1 MCPAHCAVVLIAIG
15 LDGQHLV
22 QRHPAPLEPQRT
34 ARQIQA
40 VGTHYLIAL
49 IAICLCGQQLPRGRQ
64 PGFERVG
71 PCPQGACIVRAQV
84 FNVHHFQSG
93 AREVLHGLDIGVL
106 NNRKGP
112 DVDLARRPMMFWSL
126 IVFYAT
132 AILISA
138 GMAILLAG
146 IALRRLFGRGG

>member
-1 MCPAHCAVVLIAIG
+1 MNG
-15 LDGQHLV
+15 
-22 QRHPAPLEPQRT
+22 
-34 ARQIQA
+34 
-40 VGTHYLIAL
+40 
-49 IAICLCGQQLPRGRQ
+49 RGRF
-64 PGFERVG
+64 GWI
-71 PCPQGACIVRAQV
+71 GALVALAVAGLIGWGCVI
-84 FNVHHFQSG
+84 G

-146 IALRRLFGRGG
+146 IALKRLFGRGG